1 MPASGRHLGA
11 GVSAPCVPQSLP
23 SARRW
28 RLDPPGGAPGR
39 GSHRSPRPLSASPA
53 SRTKAELQIQ
63 WLGTN
68 PSLAPTRGRSRRAP
82 LPPGGRVTFE
92 PLLPTS
98 RRKPRAASRRS
109 VTSKQGTR
117 SAAGLRYRVGEGA
130 PRLCPNFR
138 RKATSPRAR
147 TDARTPTALGVQSP
161 PPCCHQAP
169 GPRQRLPPAA
179 AEPSAA
185 CSPSR
190 RPPRPAY
197 PRAPRHALASYP
209 LCDQPRP
216 AADAGWLL
224 KENLAGCPPGHPRP
238 SISGGDPSRAGT
250 VGREQR
256 AQGPPL
262 NCGGPSPQS
271 RCSAGL
277 ARRARG
283 RHRPRPTVTDCPP
296 VHTRRAPSRCNAAI
310 LTSAAP

>member
-1 MPASGRHLGA
+1 MGA
-11 GVSAPCVPQSLP
+11 GGTGCYPSGKYSGGRRGPAGLNPCPHQEDTLEQASAP
-23 SARRW
+23 
-28 RLDPPGGAPGR
+28 
-39 GSHRSPRPLSASPA
+39 PA
-53 SRTKAELQIQ
+53 SR
-63 WLGTN
+63 N
-68 PSLAPTRGRSRRAP
+68 PCPPRGGGGSIRQGAPRAAPVPEVPLCLPGLPHQGRAQDPVAGDEP
-82 LPPGGRVTFE
+82 LPGADTRPVEKRPPAPGDRVAFV
-92 PLLPTS
+92 PLSPTS
-98 RRKPRAASRRS
+98 RRKPRSASRRS
-109 VTSKQGTR
+109 VTSKEGTR
-117 SAAGLRYRVGEGA
+117 SAVGLRYRVGEGA

-197 PRAPRHALASYP
+197 PRAPRRALASYP
-209 LCDQPRP
+209 LCDQRRP

-250 VGREQR
+250 VGREHR
-256 AQGPPL
+256 AQGP
-262 NCGGPSPQS
+262 
-271 RCSAGL
+271 
-277 ARRARG
+277 
-283 RHRPRPTVTDCPP
+283 H
-296 VHTRRAPSRCNAAI
+296 
-310 LTSAAP
+310 